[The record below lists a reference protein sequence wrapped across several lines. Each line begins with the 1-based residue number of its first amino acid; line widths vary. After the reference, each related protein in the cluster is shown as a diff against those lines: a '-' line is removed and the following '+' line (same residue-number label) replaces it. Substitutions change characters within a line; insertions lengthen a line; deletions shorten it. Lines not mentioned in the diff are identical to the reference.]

1 MLNGMNR
8 SNRQRSTSAR
18 TDSAAAAEEAGT
30 QLDVDRVLTRRG
42 RHEAHPG
49 RPARRSVEHPAAGAI
64 TLSAA

>member
-1 MLNGMNR
+1 MLNGTNR

-18 TDSAAAAEEAGT
+18 TDSAAAEEAGT